1 MKLNW
6 LRGFT
11 TINKKYLLVFLA
23 AIMFATG
30 CSTDSTTSSKLA
42 DSGILDVSALMVGLP
57 LTPLIPFT
65 AGYNAIVDSKERKKD
80 EVLYEKLDPV
90 YQKRIEMI
98 KARSPKADAE
108 VAWNEG
114 ATAFLPSMPNG
125 NYYGGLEATEYN
137 LKNGEENRKQIA
149 ANKFLTYLQT
159 LLSDDPLQQQVRN
172 WNEKYKEFLHVRWD
186 YEKAFN
192 LEIYQKIQ
200 NSKAS
205 NTK

>member
-1 MKLNW
+1 M
-6 LRGFT
+6 
-11 TINKKYLLVFLA
+11 IKKHLSVFLA
-23 AIMFATG
+23 TIIFVTG
-30 CSTDSTTSSKLA
+30 CSTDSTSHKLG
-42 DSGILDVSALMVGLP
+42 DSGVLDVSALMVALP

-65 AGYNAIVDSKERKKD
+65 AGYRAIEDSKDRKND
-80 EVLYEKLDPV
+80 EALYEKLDPV

-108 VAWNEG
+108 EAWNEG

-125 NYYGGLEATEYN
+125 SWYPGLESTEYH
-137 LKNGEENRKQIA
+137 LKNREENQKQIA
-149 ANKFLTYLQT
+149 TNKFLTYLQT
-159 LLSDDPLQQQVRN
+159 LLSDDPLQREVRN
-172 WNEKYKEFLHVRWD
+172 WNEIFKEFLHVRWD